1 MQTSDVLIVG
11 GGSAGLTLALLLASG
26 DYSQQ
31 LKITLLE
38 QGQAP
43 EHAPA
48 TLLRV
53 SALNLA
59 SQRLLTALG
68 VWQGLTANPA
78 YQQMEVWEADS
89 FARINFDAT
98 TENQQ
103 ALGWIVDNQQ
113 LCQQLY
119 QKLQQY
125 PQVQCLFGRAIGQ
138 ISTSDEQSLVTLTDG
153 SVLLAKL
160 LVGADGAESKVRQ
173 SLQLPLTFWDYDQHA
188 LVAVVKTQ
196 QPHGQCARQVF
207 LPTGPL
213 ALLPLSDPH
222 LCSIV
227 WSTNPQQAAELMA
240 KEDAEFNQALSAA
253 TQSVLG
259 VLQVQSPRHK
269 FPLKMRYATKWQQQ
283 QVVLVADAAHT
294 IHPLAGQGMNL
305 GLMDVAALAELINQQ
320 MAKNLPWA
328 SPRMLRQY
336 ERWRKAEAQQ
346 MIAAMELFKRGFLL
360 QDPVAKLVRAVG
372 MKTTNQLPFLKRKIM
387 AAALGNSGD
396 LPQLARPVPLEL

>member
-43 EHAPA
+43 EPAPA

-240 KEDAEFNQALSAA
+240 QTDTEFNQALSAA

-396 LPQLARPVPLEL
+396 LPQLARPVPVEL

>member
-43 EHAPA
+43 EPAPA

-89 FARINFDAT
+89 FARINFDAQ

-396 LPQLARPVPLEL
+396 LPQLARPVPVEL

>member
-43 EHAPA
+43 EPAPA

-89 FARINFDAT
+89 FARINFDAQ

-125 PQVQCLFGRAIGQ
+125 PQVQCLFGRAISQ
-138 ISTSDEQSLVTLTDG
+138 IGTSEEHSLVTLTDG

-240 KEDAEFNQALSAA
+240 QTDTEFNQALSAA

-396 LPQLARPVPLEL
+396 LPQLARPVPVEL

>member
-43 EHAPA
+43 EPAPA

-125 PQVQCLFGRAIGQ
+125 PQVQCLFGRTISQ
-138 ISTSDEQSLVTLTDG
+138 ISTADEHSLVTLTDG

-213 ALLPLSDPH
+213 ALLPLSDPY

-227 WSTNPQQAAELMA
+227 WSTNPKQAAELMA

-396 LPQLARPVPLEL
+396 LPQLARPVPVEL

>member
-1 MQTSDVLIVG
+1 MQTSDVVIVG
-11 GGSAGLTLALLLASG
+11 GGSAGLTLALLLAAG
-26 DYSQQ
+26 EHSQK

-38 QGQAP
+38 QGPAP
-43 EHAPA
+43 EPTAPQ
-48 TLLRV
+48 LQRV
-53 SALNLA
+53 SALNQA
-59 SQRLLTALG
+59 SKRLLTALG

-89 FARINFDAT
+89 FARIQFDAQSQNE
-98 TENQQ
+98 TE
-103 ALGWIVDNQQ
+103 LGWIVDNQQ

-119 QKLQQY
+119 QRLKQY
-125 PQVQCLFGRAIGQ
+125 PQVQCLFGRAIQQ
-138 ISTSDEQSLVTLTDG
+138 INAGDEQNLVTLADG
-153 SVLLAKL
+153 TVLLAKL

-173 SLQLPLTFWDYDQHA
+173 SQQMPLAFWDYDHHA
-188 LVAVVKTQ
+188 LVAVIKTQ
-196 QPHGQCARQVF
+196 QPHQQTARQVF

-227 WSTNPQQAAELMA
+227 WSTSPEHAAALLAFE
-240 KEDAEFNQALSAA
+240 EQEFNQALTAA
-253 TQSVLG
+253 TQSALG
-259 VLQVQSPRHK
+259 VLQVQSPRQK
-269 FPLKMRYATKWQQQ
+269 YPLKMRYATQWQQQ

-320 MAKNLPWA
+320 MAKNLTWY
-328 SPRMLRQY
+328 SHRMLRQY

-360 QDPVAKLVRAVG
+360 QSPLAKLVRAVG
-372 MKTTNQLPFLKRKIM
+372 MKTTDQLPFLKQKIM

>member
-43 EHAPA
+43 EPAPA

-125 PQVQCLFGRAIGQ
+125 PQVQCLFGRTISQ

-188 LVAVVKTQ
+188 LVALVKTQ

-396 LPQLARPVPLEL
+396 LPQLARPVPVEL

>member
-43 EHAPA
+43 EPAPA

-125 PQVQCLFGRAIGQ
+125 PQVQCLFGRTISQ

-396 LPQLARPVPLEL
+396 LPQLARPVPVEL

>member
-43 EHAPA
+43 EPAPA

-125 PQVQCLFGRAIGQ
+125 PQVQCLFGRTISQ

-207 LPTGPL
+207 LSTGPL

-396 LPQLARPVPLEL
+396 LPQLARPVPVEL

>member
-43 EHAPA
+43 EPAPA

-138 ISTSDEQSLVTLTDG
+138 ISTSDEHSLVTLTDG

-346 MIAAMELFKRGFLL
+346 MIAAMELFNRGFLL

>member
-43 EHAPA
+43 EPAPA

-89 FARINFDAT
+89 FARINFDAQ

-125 PQVQCLFGRAIGQ
+125 PQVQCLFGRTISQ
-138 ISTSDEQSLVTLTDG
+138 ISTSDEHSLVTLTDD

-160 LVGADGAESKVRQ
+160 LVGADGA
-173 SLQLPLTFWDYDQHA
+173 
-188 LVAVVKTQ
+188 
-196 QPHGQCARQVF
+196 
-207 LPTGPL
+207 
-213 ALLPLSDPH
+213 
-222 LCSIV
+222 
-227 WSTNPQQAAELMA
+227 
-240 KEDAEFNQALSAA
+240 
-253 TQSVLG
+253 
-259 VLQVQSPRHK
+259 
-269 FPLKMRYATKWQQQ
+269 
-283 QVVLVADAAHT
+283 
-294 IHPLAGQGMNL
+294 
-305 GLMDVAALAELINQQ
+305 
-320 MAKNLPWA
+320 
-328 SPRMLRQY
+328 
-336 ERWRKAEAQQ
+336 
-346 MIAAMELFKRGFLL
+346 
-360 QDPVAKLVRAVG
+360 
-372 MKTTNQLPFLKRKIM
+372 
-387 AAALGNSGD
+387 
-396 LPQLARPVPLEL
+396 

>member
-43 EHAPA
+43 EPAPA

-98 TENQQ
+98 NENQQ

-125 PQVQCLFGRAIGQ
+125 PQVQCLFGRTISQ

-188 LVAVVKTQ
+188 LVALVKTQ

>member
-43 EHAPA
+43 EPAPA

>member
-1 MQTSDVLIVG
+1 MQTSDVLIAG

-43 EHAPA
+43 EPAPA

-125 PQVQCLFGRAIGQ
+125 PQVQCLFGRTIGQ
-138 ISTSDEQSLVTLTDG
+138 ISTSDEHSLVTLTDG

-188 LVAVVKTQ
+188 LVALVKTQ

-227 WSTNPQQAAELMA
+227 WSTSPQQAAELMA

>member
-26 DYSQQ
+26 DYSQK
-31 LKITLLE
+31 LKITLLD

-43 EHAPA
+43 EPAPA

-59 SQRLLTALG
+59 SQRLLAALG

-78 YQQMEVWEADS
+78 YQQMEVWETDS
-89 FARINFDAT
+89 FARIEFDAQ

-125 PQVQCLFGRAIGQ
+125 PQVQCLFGRAISQ
-138 ISTSDEQSLVTLTDG
+138 ISTSDEQSLVTLSDG

-213 ALLPLSDPH
+213 ALLPLADPH

-227 WSTNPQQAAELMA
+227 WSTSPQQAAELMT

-269 FPLKMRYATKWQQQ
+269 FPLKMRYATQWQQQ

-360 QDPVAKLVRAVG
+360 QDPLAKLVRAVG

>member
-43 EHAPA
+43 EPAPA

-125 PQVQCLFGRAIGQ
+125 PQVQCLFGRTISQ

-240 KEDAEFNQALSAA
+240 QTDTEFNQALSAA

-396 LPQLARPVPLEL
+396 LPQLARPVPVEL

>member
-1 MQTSDVLIVG
+1 MQTSDVLIAG

-26 DYSQQ
+26 DYSQK

-38 QGQAP
+38 QGPAP
-43 EHAPA
+43 EPAPA

-89 FARINFDAT
+89 FARIEFDAQ

-119 QKLQQY
+119 LKLQQY
-125 PQVQCLFGRAIGQ
+125 PQVQCLFGRAISQ
-138 ISTSDEQSLVTLTDG
+138 ISTGDEQSLVTLSDG
-153 SVLLAKL
+153 SVHLAKL

-213 ALLPLSDPH
+213 ALLPLSDPN

-227 WSTNPQQAAELMA
+227 WSTSPAQAADLMA

-259 VLQVQSPRHK
+259 VLSVQSPRHK
-269 FPLKMRYATKWQQQ
+269 FPLKMRYATQWQQQ

-328 SPRMLRQY
+328 SQKMLRQY

-360 QDPVAKLVRAVG
+360 QDPLAKLVRAVG

-396 LPQLARPVPLEL
+396 LPQLARPVPVAL